1 MNDIDVLV
9 VGSGGAGMLA
19 AVVAAEAG
27 QKVVLLSKG
36 QIGRSGA
43 TATITGDC
51 SVDGRTCV
59 DLLGLNADRDD
70 SEDAFFED
78 TVQGGR
84 FLNDQRLAEALVGD
98 VGPAVK
104 DMRDHG
110 LRLGEPI
117 RGPGHRTARGVWV
130 SGMELM
136 QTLRKRLL
144 RLRVMVREEF
154 FCTDVLLN
162 DGVVAGVAGIDQ
174 RAGEVVALNAKAVIL
189 ATGGAMMIYPV
200 QTAPEELTGD
210 GHSMAL
216 RAGAELIDMEMVQ
229 FLPCTL
235 LDPPIWR
242 GIQFPWVLGPQSG
255 IRAWLLNRFGERF
268 MAKWDPVN
276 MEFSTRDVV
285 SIACMKEV
293 LEGRGGPKGG
303 VFISWAHLPPQIIDF
318 AAQWYFR
325 THLHGN
331 WRWEGFDFAEL
342 VEGIKKGQAVEVIP
356 ASHFFMGG
364 VAIDVAC
371 ATHVPGLFACGEVA
385 GGLHGANRL
394 TGNATSQILV
404 QGRAA
409 GAAAAAYAKR
419 TLHAGIPETAWTAAS
434 AELLAPLQRSDGVLP
449 HEIKDELQRLA
460 NLKVGMLRKG
470 SSLNEALDGA
480 RRLRRELPNLYCR
493 STERV
498 YNKEWADA
506 VECRNMLDTLEA
518 TALSAL
524 RRQESRGAHYRE
536 DFPLQDETAA
546 PWNGITA
553 MRSGDIV
560 YSTRPTPM
568 HRLRPSREPIRAPVA
583 APTVPLACA

>member
-1 MNDIDVLV
+1 MDDIDVV
-9 VGSGGAGMLA
+9 IVGSGAAGMLA

-27 QKVVLLSKG
+27 QRTLMLSKG

-59 DLLGLNADRDD
+59 DLLGLTADRED
-70 SEDAFFED
+70 SQDAFFED
-78 TVQGGR
+78 TINAGK
-84 FLNDQRLAEALVGD
+84 FLNDQRLAEAMVRD
-98 VGPAVK
+98 VGPLVK
-104 DMRDHG
+104 LMRDYG
-110 LRLGEPI
+110 LRLGDPI

-136 QTLRKRLL
+136 QTLRKRMIKLSIP
-144 RLRVMVREEF
+144 VREEF
-154 FCTDVLLN
+154 FCTELLLN
-162 DGVVAGVAGIDQ
+162 DGVIAGVAGVDQ
-174 RAGEVVALNAKAVIL
+174 RTGEIVALKAKAVVL
-189 ATGGAMMIYPV
+189 ATGGGMMIYPV

-216 RAGAELIDMEMVQ
+216 RAGAELMDMEMVQ

-276 MEFSTRDVV
+276 MEFSTRDIVA
-285 SIACMKEV
+285 IACMKEV
-293 LEGRGGPKGG
+293 LEGRGGPRGG
-303 VFISWAHLPPQIIDF
+303 VFISWAHLPPEIIDF

-331 WRWEGFDFAEL
+331 WRWEGFDFSGL
-342 VEGIKKGQAVEVIP
+342 VDGIKQGRAVEVIP

-364 VAIDVAC
+364 ITVDVDC
-371 ATHVPGLFACGEVA
+371 ATRVPGLFACGEVA

-394 TGNATSQILV
+394 TGNATSQIIV
-404 QGRAA
+404 QGNAA
-409 GAAAAAYAKR
+409 GAAAAAFSRRAKYVE
-419 TLHAGIPETAWTAAS
+419 IPADTWMAARQ
-434 AELLAPLQRSDGVLP
+434 ALLAPLERTSGVLP

-470 SSLNEALDGA
+470 SSLEEALEGV
-480 RRLRRELPNLYCR
+480 RRLRSDLPNVHCR
-493 STERV
+493 SKDRI

-506 VECRNMLDTLEA
+506 IECRSMLDTLEA
-518 TALSAL
+518 TTLCAIH
-524 RRQESRGAHYRE
+524 RRESRGAHYRE
-536 DFPLQDETAA
+536 DFAVQDNSKA
-546 PWNGITA
+546 PWNGIIA
-553 MRSGDIV
+553 MRNGEMKHAMRATHTHRIAPPGDA
-560 YSTRPTPM
+560 R
-568 HRLRPSREPIRAPVA
+568 PVA
-583 APTVPLACA
+583 KVA

>member
-1 MNDIDVLV
+1 MEGIDVLV
-9 VGSGGAGMLA
+9 VGSGAAGMLA
-19 AVVAAEAG
+19 AVVAAESG
-27 QKVVLLSKG
+27 QRAVLVSKG
-36 QIGRSGA
+36 QVARSGA

-59 DLLGLNADRDD
+59 DLLGLNADRADTQ
-70 SEDAFFED
+70 DAFFED
-78 TVQGGR
+78 TVQGGK

-98 VGPAVK
+98 VGPLVK
-104 DMRDHG
+104 RMQDYG
-110 LRLGEPI
+110 LRLGNPI

-130 SGMELM
+130 SGIELM
-136 QTLRKRLL
+136 QGLRKRMIKFG
-144 RLRVMVREEF
+144 VQVREEF
-154 FCTDVLLN
+154 FCTDLLLN

-174 RAGEVVALNAKAVIL
+174 RAGEVVALNAKAVVL
-189 ATGGAMMIYPV
+189 ATGGGMMIYPV

-235 LDPPIWR
+235 VDPPIWR

-276 MEFSTRDVV
+276 MEFSTRDII

-303 VFISWAHLPPQIIDF
+303 VFISWAHLPPEIIDF

-331 WRWEGFDFAEL
+331 WRWEGFDFSAL
-342 VEGIKKGQAVEVIP
+342 VDSIKKGHAVEVIP

-364 VAIDVAC
+364 VAIDVRC
-371 ATHVPGLFACGEVA
+371 ATRVPGLFACGELA

-404 QGRAA
+404 QGNAA
-409 GAAAAAYAKR
+409 GAAAADYAKR
-419 TLHAGIPETAWTAAS
+419 APRTDIPLATWKAAHG
-434 AELLAPLQRSDGVLP
+434 ELVAPLERTAGTLP
-449 HEIKDELQRLA
+449 HEIKEELQRVA
-460 NLKVGMLRKG
+460 NMKVGMLRNHA
-470 SSLNEALDGA
+470 SLDEALEGV
-480 RRLRRELPNLYCR
+480 RRLRRDALPRVYCR
-493 STERV
+493 AKDRI

-506 VECRNMLDTLEA
+506 VECRSMVDTLEA
-518 TALSAL
+518 TALCAIH
-524 RRQESRGAHYRE
+524 RRESRGAHYRE
-536 DFPLQDETAA
+536 DFPMQNNGVS
-546 PWNGITA
+546 PWNGVIE
-553 MRSGDIV
+553 MRVGEMRHSIRTTD
-560 YSTRPTPM
+560 T
-568 HRLRPSREPIRAPVA
+568 HRIAPPRAA
-583 APTVPLACA
+583 SEGA